1 MAVAD
6 VECYAWTPNGMV
18 ATSVVQGA
26 YVRTRDVEE
35 LLEAAH
41 ERGRQ
46 EGERAKH
53 AKRLE
58 TAELDI

>member
-1 MAVAD
+1 VAVVD

-18 ATSVVQGA
+18 ETTDIAGA

-46 EGERAKH
+46 EGLRVRSNAKL
-53 AKRLE
+53 KIE
-58 TAELDI
+58 ELDI